1 MAETAKKDP
10 YGMIVDAIEKSQ
22 LTDEEL
28 AKNYPN
34 LWSWFNSSD
43 AENSRRK
50 RLDMLL
56 GDPEMQ
62 REFRKFDDFA
72 DFDFSQFKEPPKEAY
87 KKGNLATASMKDVK
101 NFYDRA
107 KRTIDPNGR
116 LGKTELYDTAGP
128 GTFEQLE
135 EKIGPNYEGDW
146 FGNLLDEFGYP
157 DTPEGMEQLTQD
169 FQAALTRMK
178 NSKFGDKFGRAKA
191 PLKFLFHNSFNV
203 LEDGKKPTIG
213 DVAVDTG
220 TNVAMAIP
228 AAKMFPMLGS
238 ALRIA
243 PKGAQAAEIALKAN
257 APKTILGKIGKSLAT
272 AGAVPTA
279 SQAADFAFGTDTEKE
294 KKEGLLGRA
303 VAAGT
308 GTFVNMATPFLLNMM
323 PGRVLAMTGNAGLNG
338 KDAQVVRETIGDVI
352 FNGGRAGAAKARLE
366 GLADEALARKDVAL
380 EFAKKLFGKTR
391 ATTEELAEVAAGFG
405 RRLEQPALN
414 LARAIESKGGNVG
427 AGIRDFMLG
436 GRDNILKLQLE
447 RLAQLPTNALT
458 AIMPYLSA
466 YVVNRAGTGKV
477 ADYGKRMLGRYTNR
491 FVEDDEEE

>member
-72 DFDFSQFKEPPKEAY
+72 DFDFSGYKEPPKDAY
-87 KKGNLATASMKDVK
+87 KKGGLATASMKDVK
-101 NFYDRA
+101 DFYDRA

-116 LGKTELYDTAGP
+116 LRKTELYETAGDP
-128 GTFEQLE
+128 TFQQLE
-135 EKIGPNYEGDW
+135 EKIGPDYEGDW
-146 FGNLLDEFGYP
+146 FGKLLDEFGYP

-169 FQAALTRMK
+169 FQAALTRTK
-178 NSKFGDKFGRAKA
+178 NANAAEKYGSAKA
-191 PLKFLFHNSFNV
+191 PLKFLFKNSFNV
-203 LEDGKKPTIG
+203 LEDGKKPTLA

-220 TNVAMAIP
+220 TNAAMFIP
-228 AAKMFPMLGS
+228 SAKMFPMLGG
-238 ALRIA
+238 ALRFL
-243 PKGAQAAEIALKAN
+243 PKGAGAAEIALKAN

-279 SQAADFAFGTDTEKE
+279 SQAADYAFGTDTENE
-294 KKEGLLGRA
+294 KREGLLGRA
-303 VAAGT
+303 VSAGS
-308 GTFVNMATPFLLNMM
+308 GTFVNMAAPGLLNML
-323 PGRVLAMTGNAGLNG
+323 PGRVLAMTGNAGLRG

-352 FNGGRAGAAKARLE
+352 FNGGRASAAKARLAD
-366 GLADEALARKDVAL
+366 LADDAIAKNDVAIQ
-380 EFAKKLFGKTR
+380 FAKKLSGKNN
-391 ATTEELAEVAAGFG
+391 ATTEELAEIAAGFG
-405 RRLEQPALN
+405 RRLEQPALD
-414 LARAIESKGGNVG
+414 LARSIESRGGNVD
-427 AGIRDFMLG
+427 AGIMDFLKSG
-436 GRDNILKLQLE
+436 KDNLLELQLGKI
-447 RLAQLPTNALT
+447 AQQPANALESVL
-458 AIMPYLSA
+458 PYLSA
-466 YVVNRAGTGKV
+466 YGVNRAGTGKV

-491 FVEDDEEE
+491 FVETDEEE